1 MASNFQQYTNGVTPV
16 TGMAE
21 AGANIGRN
29 YQQGLGQMS
38 TGLAEGIKAYQNN
51 QALSQQADVEGH
63 AVAGQL
69 AMYHQMLSST
79 PEYADLAGT
88 LNEQVDT
95 LQDLP
100 TMSLPKKLAAVN
112 AAKAALGQVG
122 QNMQMKQMIDASRV
136 NNAFAD
142 PNSAAKGNNYMVSSI
157 LSDTSLDPHKTYSQ
171 NLDVLKANIQ
181 AARAKNPNIV
191 LDDDASIISKWH
203 DAISNKVNSSALP
216 AEVKTSLLDQMAK
229 AKEYNNL
236 DGYQDDD
243 STTDYSKESAGYN
256 AVYNQTATDAIKQ
269 KLEKENPITSGY
281 DTIDKKVSSALNFND
296 KVKTNSSI
304 AELDILKLKRQQ
316 LINGATAEELKVTGS
331 SWHSLGEHNYSWFGN
346 FFTGGKTGNEA
357 FQKRTEELSKGWTPS
372 TEMVN
377 KYNVVGTIGKGIYTD
392 ASLGDVSNSEYL
404 KLTDAQQELLHTE
417 QKRALNGAQTVA
429 DEAAGIIENKGDAGL
444 SEALQTLNKAISKKQ
459 DEVNEIYKQQTPTS
473 ENTND
478 ATAKARSNLI
488 EQKYQNAIKTI
499 APVQGDQ
506 IAIGSKTDVQSLSL
520 DQQKTQVQDYMRQ
533 KFGYVPSAFN
543 QQWTQMHP
551 ESQFRVI
558 HNEAGSFY
566 WDGKEFKPVPMKSP
580 EEYAKYAGRIVGQQN
595 QDGTMSPV
603 HLGGGLYAQG
613 TITGSEANVEKVQE
627 TLSRQGQAMDAAQKL
642 MNMVDHW
649 NGKSLSPSARADM
662 EEAKATLEAAV
673 RNGLFPS
680 GRVAEWEQ
688 EILKNIVPNVTGVFT
703 LDSSSRIKL
712 NNIMEES
719 KKIVSRTAALHGL
732 HVQYS
737 SVPQS
742 YQDQYL
748 QGIRNAR
755 LQNRVQ
761 NQQQYFQQ

>member
-63 AVAGQL
+63 AVASQL

-136 NNAFAD
+136 NNALAD
-142 PNSAAKGNNYMVSSI
+142 PNSAAKGNNYLVSSI

-181 AARAKNPNIV
+181 AAKAKNPNIV

-203 DAISNKVNSSALP
+203 DAISNKVNNSALP

-229 AKEYNNL
+229 AQEYNNNN
-236 DGYQDDD
+236 GYQDDAG
-243 STTDYSKESAGYN
+243 TTDYSKESAGYN

-269 KLEKENPITSGY
+269 KLENETPVTSGN

-304 AELDILKLKRQQ
+304 AELDLLKLKRQQ

-331 SWHSLGEHNYSWFGN
+331 SWHSLGEHNYSWLGN
-346 FFTGGKTGNEA
+346 LLTGGKTGTKA
-357 FQKRTEELSKGWTPS
+357 LQSRTEELAKGWTPS
-372 TEMVN
+372 NSNVN
-377 KYNVVGTIGKGIYTD
+377 AYNVVGVVGKGSSI
-392 ASLGDVSNSEYL
+392 GDVSQSEFNE
-404 KLTDAQQELLHTE
+404 LTDAQRELLYTE
-417 QKRALNGAQTVA
+417 QHRALDGAQTVA

-444 SEALQTLNKAISKKQ
+444 AEALQTFNKAISKKQ
-459 DEVNEIYKQQTPTS
+459 DEVNEIYKQQMPTS

-506 IAIGSKTDVQSLSL
+506 IAIGSKTDVQPLSL

-613 TITGSEANVEKVQE
+613 TITGSEDSVEKVQE

-662 EEAKATLEAAV
+662 EESKATLEAAV